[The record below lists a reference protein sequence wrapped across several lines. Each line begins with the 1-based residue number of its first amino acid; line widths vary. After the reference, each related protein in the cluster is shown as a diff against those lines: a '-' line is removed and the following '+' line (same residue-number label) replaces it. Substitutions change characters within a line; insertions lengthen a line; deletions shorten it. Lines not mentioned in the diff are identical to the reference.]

1 MDVGVPGEDAYALI
15 QELQGLKADE
25 KRNVLREADVSGEG
39 KSVVYYGLM
48 ASDAEAEIMDALAD
62 QNADMGEVTR
72 VLMEIKDEAKK
83 KENGKSVLEVL
94 EDSDLTGEQK
104 SEIFR
109 RNSGESKDEKIS
121 MAETYGISGGEWM
134 EAEEGFA
141 QEREEEE
148 AKSLT
153 QEIAEAVIRNMD
165 GLDLQERAAMWQLQ
179 NKGWSWKSNP
189 FDRKVG
195 REIYDQLHAEDE
207 D

>member
-1 MDVGVPGEDAYALI
+1 
-15 QELQGLKADE
+15 
-25 KRNVLREADVSGEG
+25 
-39 KSVVYYGLM
+39 
-48 ASDAEAEIMDALAD
+48 MDALAD